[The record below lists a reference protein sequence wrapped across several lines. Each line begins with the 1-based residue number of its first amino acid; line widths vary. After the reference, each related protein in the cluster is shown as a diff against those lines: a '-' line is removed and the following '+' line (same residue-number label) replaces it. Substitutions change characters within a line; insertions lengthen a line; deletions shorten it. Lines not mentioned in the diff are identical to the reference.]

1 VVNENELQKLEL
13 EQDFDIDNLNTFEEI
28 IEDNFRDTLVQN
40 ILGPQQIVDNNSKS
54 LILALGKGFQP
65 FGIFC
70 DKYLKD
76 FNFPRLFFGHGRPL
90 FSIFISKDN
99 SSQIDKC

>member
-40 ILGPQQIVDNNSKS
+40 ILG
-54 LILALGKGFQP
+54 
-65 FGIFC
+65 
-70 DKYLKD
+70 
-76 FNFPRLFFGHGRPL
+76 FN
-90 FSIFISKDN
+90 K
-99 SSQIDKC
+99 